1 MNKSTLLFLLSVF
14 LFACLYTAAGA
25 VDKPVDEL
33 YRIVA
38 VQHQSFPPYEQD
50 LKGFKKGIDQS
61 ELKGRV
67 ELELY
72 NADNDLKALDQYI
85 QDLKSR
91 KDVNLIFS
99 MGTQATQRMIDQ
111 IKDNP
116 IVFTD
121 LGAPETSGVVT
132 DWKSSGAN
140 YTGVESRNYVGIGVN
155 LLHELIAFKSIG
167 MVYLT
172 GSPSHEGAIKI
183 IEALGREVGFDFV
196 AKGFALRD
204 ENNNK
209 YPDDV
214 VRKKLRE
221 ALEQVVP
228 RVDVFYVQS
237 SATFEQN
244 FDLFFNCFKK
254 YSVPSAGEQ
263 LYIKKGLVI
272 GIGRH
277 KERFGFQCA
286 EYAVKILTGTDP
298 ATLPMDVGKEFS
310 FALNIEAA
318 TIVGYN
324 PSIDILG
331 AADQICREI
340 EP

>member
-1 MNKSTLLFLLSVF
+1 MKLTLFFILPVC
-14 LFACLYTAAGA
+14 LFACLCTVCPA
-25 VDKPVDEL
+25 VAQP
-33 YRIVA
+33 YRVVA
-38 VQHQSFPPYEQD
+38 VQHQSFPPYEED
-50 LKGFKKGIDQS
+50 LKGFERGLGQS
-61 ELKGRV
+61 ELTGRIK
-67 ELELY
+67 LEVY
-72 NADNDLKALDQYI
+72 NANGDLKALDQYI
-85 QDLKSR
+85 EELKGR
-91 KDVNLIFS
+91 DDVDLIFS
-99 MGTQATQRMIDQ
+99 IGTHSTKRIINN
-111 IKDNP
+111 IKHIP

-121 LGAPETSGVVT
+121 LGAPETSGVIT

-140 YTGVESRNYVGIGVN
+140 YTGVESRNYVKIGVN

-167 MVYLT
+167 MVYLK

-183 IEALGREVGFDFV
+183 IGELGREIGFDFV

-204 ENNNK
+204 ENGMR
-209 YPDDV
+209 YPANV
-214 VRKKLRE
+214 VRKNLNQ

-228 RVDVFYVQS
+228 KVDVFYVQS
-237 SATFEQN
+237 SATFEKHFN
-244 FDLFFNCFKK
+244 LFFNCFKK

-263 LYIKKGLVI
+263 IYIKKGLVI
-272 GIGRH
+272 GIGRN

-286 EYAVKILTGTDP
+286 EYAVKILNGTDP
-298 ATLPMDVGKEFS
+298 ATLPMDVGKEFA